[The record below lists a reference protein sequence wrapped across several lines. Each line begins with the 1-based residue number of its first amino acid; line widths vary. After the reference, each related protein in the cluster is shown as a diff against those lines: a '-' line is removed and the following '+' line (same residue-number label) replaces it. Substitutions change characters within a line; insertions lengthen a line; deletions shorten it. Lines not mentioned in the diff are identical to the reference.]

1 MDVDIGV
8 KELEEKRE
16 EECLQYPRVVGVL
29 SSIIKSRNRIL
40 VYGSRDVGKSLYVRL
55 AVLSLAYQ
63 SSATCKK
70 KPEQREERQKQDRR
84 EQKEEKQYSPVFQKQ
99 YLPVFLQCPITAD
112 VVLRLVNLAR
122 FHTENIPLSSHY
134 DIEPIIVLDDAHLCS
149 DEDLVRVN
157 SQLPKTKLVLI
168 APSAAIGGR
177 PELKKSDYNSIK
189 VLPLRFVE
197 VAEMMDK
204 NIRNFLRKKHLQGCK
219 RIANLSNIDIVYEFL
234 KSLRESLDHNNRD
247 GYVFL
252 MQLFRCYLICG
263 GTAHGIKCIND
274 CLNNTM
280 LEDLSHTFFK
290 TVEEILEDARV
301 YGRYYGGINYVLFQ
315 VALQAV
321 MMYFAEK
328 VMKEGL
334 ETNQESLLG
343 EVINKAQE
351 ISLWWNIGQRHED
364 PRNAVLNAIRYLD
377 DSGVVIGIKRY
388 KEKEQNKDKKD
399 KEKSKEQNVVK
410 YVFTDPRYLIGAYL
424 YYTHMV
430 GNNEYPNE
438 YPRAFGE
445 VLRAI
450 DDLVPIEPE
459 HQVQEKPETKDLSA
473 KLGHYLEAIT
483 LSNLA
488 LGAYAMSVS
497 CGGPEKDRPPLSKY
511 VNYVKTN
518 DYEIDAFIKVG
529 CTDEKCGK
537 VNLGILFEVSRSFD
551 KQHVDRCKKALDGI
565 SKTLKDGNVLYCIY
579 ATLDGDKVYL
589 RDDKVIVAPLPLALL
604 LF

>member
-70 KPEQREERQKQDRR
+70 KPEQKEERQEQDRR

-177 PELKKSDYNSIK
+177 PELRKSDYNSIK

-328 VMKEGL
+328 VMEKGL

-351 ISLWWNIGQRHED
+351 ISLWWNIGRGRED
-364 PRNAVLNAIRYLD
+364 PRNAVSYAITYLD
-377 DSGVVIGIKRY
+377 NSGVVIGIKRY
-388 KEKEQNKDKKD
+388 KAQNM
-399 KEKSKEQNVVK
+399 VK

-430 GNNEYPNE
+430 GNKEYPSV
-438 YPRAFGE
+438 FSE
-445 VLRAI
+445 VLGAI
-450 DDLVPIEPE
+450 NDLVPIEPR
-459 HQVQEKPETKDLSA
+459 QQAQKKPETKDLSA
-473 KLGHYLEAIT
+473 ELGHYLEAIT
-483 LSNLA
+483 LSNLT

-497 CGGPEKDRPPLSKY
+497 CGRPEKDRPPLSKY
-511 VNYVKTN
+511 VNYVKT
-518 DYEIDAFIKVG
+518 DLYEIDALIKVG
-529 CTDEKCGK
+529 HRYEKHGK

-551 KQHVDRCKKALDGI
+551 EKHINKCKRALDDI
-565 SKTLKDGNVLYCIY
+565 SKNYKDVNVSYCIY
-579 ATLDGDKVYL
+579 AMLDGDKVYL

>member
-1 MDVDIGV
+1 MDLEIGV

-16 EECLQYPRVVGVL
+16 EECLQYPRIVGVL
-29 SSIIKSRNRIL
+29 SSIIKSHNKVL

-55 AVLSLAYQ
+55 AVLGLVYQ
-63 SSATCKK
+63 SSMACKK
-70 KPEQREERQKQDRR
+70 KPEQKEERQLQDRR
-84 EQKEEKQYSPVFQKQ
+84 EQEEEKQ

-122 FHTENIPLSSHY
+122 FHTENIPFLPHY

-149 DEDLVRVN
+149 DEDLVRIN
-157 SQLPKTKLVLI
+157 SLLPKTKLVLI
-168 APSAAIGGR
+168 APSVAIGGR

-219 RIANLSNIDIVYEFL
+219 RIDNLRNIDRVHEFL
-234 KSLRESLDHNNRD
+234 KNLRESLDRNNRD
-247 GYVFL
+247 DYIFL
-252 MQLFRCYLICG
+252 MRLFRCYLICG
-263 GTAHGIKCIND
+263 GTAHGIKCVDD
-274 CLNNTM
+274 CLNNRE
-280 LEDLSHTFFK
+280 LEGFSHMFLK

-315 VALQAV
+315 VALQAA

-328 VMKEGL
+328 VMKQGL
-334 ETNQESLLG
+334 ETNQGKLLS

-351 ISLWWNIGQRHED
+351 ISLWWIMGQEHED
-364 PRNAVLNAIRYLD
+364 QRNAVLSATKYLD
-377 DSGVVIGIKRY
+377 DSGVIIGVKHY
-388 KEKEQNKDKKD
+388 KERNM
-399 KEKSKEQNVVK
+399 VK
-410 YVFTDPRYLIGAYL
+410 YVFADPRYLIGAYL

-430 GNNEYPNE
+430 GNNEYPSV
-438 YPRAFGE
+438 FGE

-450 DDLVPIEPE
+450 DDLVPIEPK
-459 HQVQEKPETKDLSA
+459 QQAQEKPETKDLSA
-473 KLGHYLEAIT
+473 ELGHYLEAVT

-497 CGGPEKDRPPLSKY
+497 CGRPEKDRPPLSKY
-511 VNYVKTN
+511 VNYVKT
-518 DYEIDAFIKVG
+518 DSFEIDALIKVG
-529 CTDEKCGK
+529 HRYEKRGK

-551 KQHVDRCKKALDGI
+551 KKHLKKCTSALDDI
-565 SKTLKDGNVLYCIY
+565 SKTLKDVNVSYCIY
-579 ATLDGDKVYL
+579 ATLDGDKVDL
-589 RDDKVIVAPLPLALL
+589 RNDKVIVAPLPLALL

>member
-1 MDVDIGV
+1 MDVEIGV
-8 KELEEKRE
+8 KKLEEKRE

-29 SSIIKSRNRIL
+29 SSIIKSHNRVL

-55 AVLSLAYQ
+55 AVLDLAYQ
-63 SSATCKK
+63 SSATCEK
-70 KPEQREERQKQDRR
+70 KPEQKEERQEQDTR

-122 FHTENIPLSSHY
+122 FYTEDIPLLPHY
-134 DIEPIIVLDDAHLCS
+134 DIEPIIVLDNAHLCS
-149 DEDLVRVN
+149 DEDLVRIN

-168 APSAAIGGR
+168 APSTAIGRR
-177 PELKKSDYNSIK
+177 PELRKSDYNSIK

-197 VAEMMDK
+197 VAEMMNK
-204 NIRNFLRKKHLQGCK
+204 NIRNFLREKHLKGCK
-219 RIANLSNIDIVYEFL
+219 RIDNLSNINIVHEFL
-234 KSLRESLDHNNRD
+234 KSLRESLDRNNRD

-252 MQLFRCYLICG
+252 MRLFRCYLTCG
-263 GTAHGIKCIND
+263 GTAHGIKCVDD

-280 LEDLSHTFFK
+280 LEDFSHTFYK
-290 TVEEILEDARV
+290 TVEEILVDARV

-334 ETNQESLLG
+334 ETNQESRLG
-343 EVINKAQE
+343 EVIKKAQE
-351 ISLWWNIGQRHED
+351 ISFWWNVGRRQED
-364 PRNAVLNAIRYLD
+364 LHKAVLGATTYLD
-377 DSGVVIGIKRY
+377 DSGVTIGIKQY
-388 KEKEQNKDKKD
+388 KERNT
-399 KEKSKEQNVVK
+399 VK
-410 YVFTDPRYLIGAYL
+410 YIFTDPRYLIGAYL

-430 GNNEYPNE
+430 GNKEYPSV
-438 YPRAFGE
+438 FSE
-445 VLRAI
+445 VLGAI
-450 DDLVPIEPE
+450 NDLVPIEPK
-459 HQVQEKPETKDLSA
+459 QQAQKKPETNDLSA
-473 KLGHYLEAIT
+473 ELGHYLEAIT

-497 CGGPEKDRPPLSKY
+497 CGRPEKDKPPLSKY
-511 VNYVKTN
+511 VNYVKIN
-518 DYEIDAFIKVG
+518 NYEIDDLIKVG
-529 CTDEKCGK
+529 YTDEKRGK
-537 VNLGILFEVSRSFD
+537 VNLEILFEVSRSFD
-551 KQHVDRCKKALDGI
+551 KEHLDKCKRALDDI
-565 SKTLKDGNVLYCIY
+565 SKTLKDVNVSYCIY
-579 ATLDGDKVYL
+579 ATLDGDKVDL

>member
-1 MDVDIGV
+1 MDVETGV

-16 EECLQYPRVVGVL
+16 EECLQYPRIVGVL
-29 SSIIKSRNRIL
+29 SSIIKGHNRVL

-55 AVLSLAYQ
+55 AVLGLAYQ
-63 SSATCKK
+63 SSATWEK
-70 KPEQREERQKQDRR
+70 KPEQKEENQRQDRR
-84 EQKEEKQYSPVFQKQ
+84 KQKEKKQ

-122 FHTENIPLSSHY
+122 FHTENIPLSPHY

-149 DEDLVRVN
+149 DEDLVRIN
-157 SQLPKTKLVLI
+157 SQLPDTRLVLI
-168 APSAAIGGR
+168 APSTAIGI
-177 PELKKSDYNSIK
+177 KKSDYTSIK

-204 NIRNFLRKKHLQGCK
+204 NIRNFLREKHLEGCK

-252 MQLFRCYLICG
+252 MRLFRCYLICG
-263 GTAHGIKCIND
+263 GTAHGIKCVDD
-274 CLNNTM
+274 CLNNRK
-280 LEDLSHTFFK
+280 LEGFSHMFLK

-301 YGRYYGGINYVLFQ
+301 YGKYYGGINYVLFQ

-328 VMKEGL
+328 VMKKGL
-334 ETNQESLLG
+334 ETDQEKLPR

-351 ISLWWNIGQRHED
+351 ISLWWNIGQEHED
-364 PRNAVLNAIRYLD
+364 PRNAVLSAINYLD
-377 DSGVVIGIKRY
+377 NSGVVIGIKRY
-388 KEKEQNKDKKD
+388 KEKEQNKDK
-399 KEKSKEQNVVK
+399 EEGKEQNVVK
-410 YVFTDPRYLIGAYL
+410 YVFTDPRYLIGTYL

-430 GNNEYPNE
+430 GNNEYPS
-438 YPRAFGE
+438 AFGE
-445 VLRAI
+445 VMRAI
-450 DDLVPIEPE
+450 DDLVPIEPK
-459 HQVQEKPETKDLSA
+459 QQAQEKPETKDLSV

-497 CGGPEKDRPPLSKY
+497 CGRPEKDRPPLSKY

-518 DYEIDAFIKVG
+518 NYEIDALIKVG
-529 CTDEKCGK
+529 YTDEKSGK

-551 KQHVDRCKKALDGI
+551 KEHIDRCKKALNGI
-565 SKTLKDGNVLYCIY
+565 SNTFNDINVSYCIY
-579 ATLDGDKVYL
+579 ATLDGDKVDL

>member
-1 MDVDIGV
+1 MDLEIGV
-8 KELEEKRE
+8 KELKEKRE
-16 EECLQYPRVVGVL
+16 EEHLQYPRIVGVL
-29 SSIIKSRNRIL
+29 SRIICYHNKVL
-40 VYGSRDVGKSLYVRL
+40 VCGSRDVGKSLYVRL

-70 KPEQREERQKQDRR
+70 KPEQKEERQGQDRR
-84 EQKEEKQYSPVFQKQ
+84 EQKKEKQ

-122 FHTENIPLSSHY
+122 FHTENIPLLPHY

-149 DEDLVRVN
+149 DEDLVRIN

-177 PELKKSDYNSIK
+177 PEFRKSDYNSIK

-204 NIRNFLRKKHLQGCK
+204 NIRNFLREKHLEGCK

-234 KSLRESLDHNNRD
+234 ESLRESLERNNRD
-247 GYVFL
+247 GYNFL

-263 GTAHGIKCIND
+263 GTAHGIKCVND
-274 CLNNTM
+274 CLNNEK
-280 LEDLSHTFFK
+280 LEDFSHTFFK
-290 TVEEILEDARV
+290 TIEEILEDARA

-321 MMYFAEK
+321 MIYFAEK

-334 ETNQESLLG
+334 ETNQVSLLG
-343 EVINKAQE
+343 EIINKAQE

-364 PRNAVLNAIRYLD
+364 PRNAVLSAIRYLD
-377 DSGVVIGIKRY
+377 DSGVIIGIKRY

-399 KEKSKEQNVVK
+399 KEKGKEQNVVK
-410 YVFTDPRYLIGAYL
+410 YVYTDPRYLIGAYL

-450 DDLVPIEPE
+450 NDLVPIEPE
-459 HQVQEKPETKDLSA
+459 QQVQEKPKTKDLSA

-511 VNYVKTN
+511 INYVKTN

-551 KQHVDRCKKALDGI
+551 KQHVDRCKKALDDI
-565 SKTLKDGNVLYCIY
+565 SKTLKDGNGLYCIY
-579 ATLDGDKVYL
+579 ATLDGDKVHL

>member
-1 MDVDIGV
+1 M

-16 EECLQYPRVVGVL
+16 EEYLQYPRIVGVL
-29 SSIIKSRNRIL
+29 SSIIKGHNRVL

-55 AVLSLAYQ
+55 AVLGLAYQ
-63 SSATCKK
+63 SSATCEK
-70 KPEQREERQKQDRR
+70 KPEQKEERQEQDRR
-84 EQKEEKQYSPVFQKQ
+84 EQKKEKR

-122 FHTENIPLSSHY
+122 FHTENIPLLSHY

-149 DEDLVRVN
+149 DEDLVRIN

-177 PELKKSDYNSIK
+177 PELRKSDYNSIK

-204 NIRNFLRKKHLQGCK
+204 NIRNFLREKHLEGYE
-219 RIANLSNIDIVYEFL
+219 RIVNLSNIDIVYEFL
-234 KSLRESLDHNNRD
+234 KTLRESLERNNRD
-247 GYVFL
+247 GFFL
-252 MQLFRCYLICG
+252 MRLFRCYLICG
-263 GTAHGIKCIND
+263 GTAHGIKCVND
-274 CLNNTM
+274 CLNNKK
-280 LEDLSHTFFK
+280 LEDFSDTFFK
-290 TVEEILEDARV
+290 TIEEILEDARV
-301 YGRYYGGINYVLFQ
+301 YGKYYGGINYVLFQ

-321 MMYFAEK
+321 MIYFAEK

-343 EVINKAQE
+343 EIINKAHE

-364 PRNAVLNAIRYLD
+364 SRNAVLSAIRYLD

-388 KEKEQNKDKKD
+388 KEKEQNKDK
-399 KEKSKEQNVVK
+399 EKGKEQNVVK
-410 YVFTDPRYLIGAYL
+410 YIFTDPRYLIGAYL

-450 DDLVPIEPE
+450 DDLVPIEFE
-459 HQVQEKPETKDLSA
+459 QQFQEKPETKDLSA

-497 CGGPEKDRPPLSKY
+497 CGGPKKDRPPLSKY
-511 VNYVKTN
+511 INYVKTN
-518 DYEIDAFIKVG
+518 DYEIDALIKVG
-529 CTDEKCGK
+529 CTDEKRGK

-565 SKTLKDGNVLYCIY
+565 SKTLKDGNALYCIY
-579 ATLDGDKVYL
+579 ATLDEDKVDIH
-589 RDDKVIVAPLPLALL
+589 DDKVIVAPLPLALL

>member
-1 MDVDIGV
+1 MNVDSGM
-8 KELEEKRE
+8 KELEEKRKE
-16 EECLQYPRVVGVL
+16 EYLQYPRIVGVL
-29 SSIIKSRNRIL
+29 SRIICHHNKIL

-70 KPEQREERQKQDRR
+70 KPEQKEERQEQDRR
-84 EQKEEKQYSPVFQKQ
+84 EHKKEKQ

-122 FHTENIPLSSHY
+122 FHTENIPLLPHY
-134 DIEPIIVLDDAHLCS
+134 DIEPIIVLDNAHLCS
-149 DEDLVRVN
+149 DEDLVRIN

-177 PELKKSDYNSIK
+177 PELRKSDYNSIK

-204 NIRNFLRKKHLQGCK
+204 NIRNFLREKHLEGCK

-234 KSLRESLDHNNRD
+234 KSLRESLESNNRD

-263 GTAHGIKCIND
+263 GTAHGIECVND
-274 CLNNTM
+274 CLNNEK
-280 LEDLSHTFFK
+280 LEDFSHTFFK
-290 TVEEILEDARV
+290 TIEEILEDARV
-301 YGRYYGGINYVLFQ
+301 YGKYYGGINYVLFQ

-321 MMYFAEK
+321 MIYFAEK

-334 ETNQESLLG
+334 ETNQVSLLG
-343 EVINKAQE
+343 EIINKAQE

-364 PRNAVLNAIRYLD
+364 PRNAVLSAIRYLD
-377 DSGVVIGIKRY
+377 DSGVIIGIKRY

-399 KEKSKEQNVVK
+399 KEKGKEQNVVK

-459 HQVQEKPETKDLSA
+459 QQVQVKPKTKDLSA

-511 VNYVKTN
+511 INYVKTN

-551 KQHVDRCKKALDGI
+551 KQHVNSCKEALYDI
-565 SKTLKDGNVLYCIY
+565 SNTLKEVNDLYCIY
-579 ATLDGDKVYL
+579 ATLDKDEVDFH
-589 RDDKVIVAPLPLALL
+589 DDKVIVAPLPLALL

>member
-1 MDVDIGV
+1 
-8 KELEEKRE
+8 
-16 EECLQYPRVVGVL
+16 
-29 SSIIKSRNRIL
+29 
-40 VYGSRDVGKSLYVRL
+40 
-55 AVLSLAYQ
+55 
-63 SSATCKK
+63 
-70 KPEQREERQKQDRR
+70 
-84 EQKEEKQYSPVFQKQ
+84 
-99 YLPVFLQCPITAD
+99 
-112 VVLRLVNLAR
+112 
-122 FHTENIPLSSHY
+122 
-134 DIEPIIVLDDAHLCS
+134 
-149 DEDLVRVN
+149 
-157 SQLPKTKLVLI
+157 LI

-197 VAEMMDK
+197 VAEMMDE
-204 NIRNFLRKKHLQGCK
+204 NIQNFLRKKHLQGCK
-219 RIANLSNIDIVYEFL
+219 RIHNLSNIDRVHEFL
-234 KSLRESLDHNNRD
+234 KNLRESLDRNNRD
-247 GYVFL
+247 DFL
-252 MQLFRCYLICG
+252 KRLFRCYLICG
-263 GTAHGIKCIND
+263 GTAHGIKCVDD
-274 CLNNTM
+274 CLNNRE
-280 LEDLSHTFFK
+280 LEGFSHMFLK
-290 TVEEILEDARV
+290 TVEEILEDARA

-315 VALQAV
+315 VALQAA

-334 ETNQESLLG
+334 ETNQVSLLG
-343 EVINKAQE
+343 EIINKAQE

-364 PRNAVLNAIRYLD
+364 LRNAVFNAIRYLD
-377 DSGVVIGIKRY
+377 DSGIVIGIKRY
-388 KEKEQNKDKKD
+388 
-399 KEKSKEQNVVK
+399 KEQNVVK

-438 YPRAFGE
+438 YPREFGE

-450 DDLVPIEPE
+450 NDLVPIEPE
-459 HQVQEKPETKDLSA
+459 QQVQEKPKTKDLSA

-511 VNYVKTN
+511 INYIKTN

-565 SKTLKDGNVLYCIY
+565 SKTLKDGNGLYCIY